1 MTDQKSQRLPFI
13 FIMIT
18 LLLDAMGIGLIIP
31 VMPDL
36 IRDVNGGDLGTA
48 AIWGGILVTSFA
60 VMQFLFGPMVGGLS
74 DRFGR
79 RPVLLIS
86 LYIMAVDYIVM
97 ALASTIWVLFAP
109 RLVAGIAAATQTTA
123 TAFIADISEPEE
135 KSQNFGMMGAAFGL
149 GFVFGPMIGGLLAE
163 YGARAPFYAAAA
175 LAAANLIF
183 GIFVLPET
191 VTDRI
196 RRPFHLAR
204 ANPFGAF
211 MAIRNLP
218 NITRLLILVFFYEF
232 AFIVFPATWAYF
244 TQERFDW
251 SPAMVGLSLAS
262 FGISIALVQG
272 VLIRMIIPRLGEA
285 KTIIFGLT
293 FNLAGFVFL
302 AFNTSNTS
310 GLLALL
316 FTPITALGAIV
327 NPAIVGLMSR
337 TVSDSEQGELQGL
350 IASTRS
356 LAMIFSPLVMTQ
368 IFFYFTRDTFYVPGA
383 PFVLSSLLTAICI
396 IVFLANRM
404 RAAA

>member
-1 MTDQKSQRLPFI
+1 MTDKKPNRLPFI

-48 AIWGGILVTSFA
+48 AVWGGILVTSFA
-60 VMQFLFGPMVGGLS
+60 VMQFLFGPAIGGLS

-79 RPVLLIS
+79 RPVLLLS
-86 LYIMAVDYIVM
+86 LFVMAADYIVM
-97 ALASTIWVLFAP
+97 AWASTIWMLFAA
-109 RLVAGIAAATQTTA
+109 RLVAGVAAATQTTA
-123 TAFIADISEPEE
+123 TAFIADISKPEE

-163 YGARAPFYAAAA
+163 FGPRAPFYAAAA
-175 LAAANLIF
+175 LATANLIF
-183 GIFVLPET
+183 GYFVLPET

-196 RRPFHLAR
+196 RRPFEFKR

-211 MAIRNLP
+211 MAIRKLP
-218 NITRLLILVFFYEF
+218 NITRLLIVIFFYEF

-244 TQERFDW
+244 GQERFDW
-251 SPAMVGLSLAS
+251 SPATVGLSLAS
-262 FGISIALVQG
+262 FGVSIALVQG
-272 VLIRMIIPRLGEA
+272 VLIRWIIPKLGEA
-285 KTIIFGLT
+285 KTIVFGLV

-302 AFNTSNTS
+302 AVNEW

-327 NPAIVGLMSR
+327 NPAISGLMSQ

-350 IASTRS
+350 ISSARS
-356 LAMIFSPLVMTQ
+356 MAMIFSPLVMTQ
-368 IFFYFTRDTFYVPGA
+368 AFFFFTRGDSYFPGA
-383 PFVLSSLLTAICI
+383 PFVLSALLTIACI
-396 IVFLANRM
+396 GIFVAKPKTP
-404 RAAA
+404 